1 MKDIIIMRVF
11 LIVWFIFSFSFYIC
25 NRKNFKNK
33 RLPIYFILAIIF
45 SVIFWNNS
53 STQELK
59 KLQINFFEF
68 FIWLIVIAFLAFITL
83 EIKDEDEQKEEK
95 INMIPNDSV
104 ITNKIDIARR
114 ENKYTR
120 EDEKEFNRCLYAIG
134 EYDSIPFSDF
144 IEFCYAPYFSK
155 FKDNAF
161 VRIDTNITVDTEEL
175 RRIICG
181 IKEFAKTKGFIYFEK
196 LVKSENNCII
206 LKFKR

>member
-11 LIVWFIFSFSFYIC
+11 LIAWFIFSFSFYIC

-45 SVIFWNNS
+45 SVILWNNS

-68 FIWLIVIAFLAFITL
+68 FIWLIVIAFLAFIVL
-83 EIKDEDEQKEEK
+83 EIKDEDEQKEEE
-95 INMIPNDSV
+95 INIMPNDSV
-104 ITNKIDIARR
+104 ITNKIDIARK

-144 IEFCYAPYFSK
+144 TNFSK

-175 RRIICG
+175 RKIICG

-196 LVKSENNCII
+196 LVKSEDNCII